1 MGDGLQSVD
10 DSPLPPIMVVG
21 NKVDCPPE
29 QRKVSEEEGRALA
42 AEMGPNTKFYETS
55 AKDGTNV
62 VKVGD

>member
-1 MGDGLQSVD
+1 
-10 DSPLPPIMVVG
+10 MVVG